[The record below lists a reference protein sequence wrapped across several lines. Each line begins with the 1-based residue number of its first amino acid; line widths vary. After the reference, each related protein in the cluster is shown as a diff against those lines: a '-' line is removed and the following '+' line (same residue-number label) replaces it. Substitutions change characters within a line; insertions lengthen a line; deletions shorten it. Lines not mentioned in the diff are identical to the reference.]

1 MKKYILLA
9 GTLCI
14 AVVLF
19 IYRSSVYWL
28 SPGEQRL
35 SAELDAT
42 AVTRIVIC
50 RMPPSVE
57 TPTRVSGESLLDR
70 CGPCR
75 LEITDEWLDKAKLDD
90 VFYNT
95 AIRKSTRD
103 PDARLALAFYNS
115 SGQRMATFW
124 FDASGEAAEYNK
136 APVKVRG
143 ELFPWAERLANC
155 R

>member
-1 MKKYILLA
+1 MKKYLLLA
-9 GTLCI
+9 GILCI

-19 IYRSSVYWL
+19 IYRGSVYWL

-42 AVTRIVIC
+42 AVTRIQIC
-50 RMPPSVE
+50 RMPPWVE
-57 TPTRVSGESLLDR
+57 TPTRVPGESLLDG
-70 CGPCR
+70 CEPCR
-75 LEITDEWLDKAKLDD
+75 LEISDEWLDKAKLDD

-95 AIRKSTRD
+95 AIRKSTWH
-103 PDARLALAFYNS
+103 PDARLALAFYNR
-115 SGQRMATFW
+115 SGQRIATFS
-124 FDASGEAAEYNK
+124 FDAWGEAAEYNN

-143 ELFPWAERLANC
+143 KLFPWAESLASC

>member
-9 GTLCI
+9 GILCI

-19 IYRSSVYWL
+19 IYRGSVYWL
-28 SPGEQRL
+28 SLGEERL
-35 SAELDAT
+35 SAQLDAN
-42 AVTRIVIC
+42 AVSQIEIC
-50 RMPPSVE
+50 RMPPWVE
-57 TPTRVSGESLLDR
+57 TPTTVSGESLLDR

-75 LEITDEWLDKAKLDD
+75 VEVSDAWLDRARLYD

-95 AIRKSTRD
+95 AIRKATKD

-115 SGQRMATFW
+115 NGQRMATFY
-124 FDASGEAAEYNK
+124 FDSWGKAAQYNK
-136 APVKVRG
+136 AAVKVRG
-143 ELFPWAERLANC
+143 KLFRWAEGLASC

>member
-9 GTLCI
+9 GILCI

-19 IYRSSVYWL
+19 IYRGSVYWL
-28 SPGEQRL
+28 SQGEQRL

-42 AVTRIVIC
+42 AVTRIQIC

-57 TPTRVSGESLLDR
+57 TPTRVPGESLLDG

-95 AIRKSTRD
+95 AIRKSTRH
-103 PDARLALAFYNS
+103 PDTRLALAFYNS
-115 SGQRMATFW
+115 SGQRMATFY
-124 FDASGEAAEYNK
+124 FNSSGSAAEYNN
-136 APVKVRG
+136 ATVKVRG
-143 ELFPWAERLANC
+143 KLFPWAESLANC